1 MSSRR
6 PFFETFPV
14 ILVDQAGEVRADI
27 AFRRAD
33 ARFSIESRGIRADL
47 EGGIL
52 GRQSLQTASVVK
64 SLARKTQL
72 GSVFTFTQAAGL
84 SFDGVFRTSMRGWFT
99 FAHSLFTFGSLVGHI
114 WHGGRALFRDIWL
127 GF

>member
-1 MSSRR
+1 MLALGIGSLWHMSSRR

-33 ARFSIESRGIRADL
+33 ARFSIES
-47 EGGIL
+47 L
-52 GRQSLQTASVVK
+52 GRQ
-64 SLARKTQL
+64 
-72 GSVFTFTQAAGL
+72 
-84 SFDGVFRTSMRGWFT
+84 
-99 FAHSLFTFGSLVGHI
+99 VGHI